1 MLKDKYVRRLLRRYG
16 TARSPGYQSLLRTAP
31 RQYMRSRRGVR
42 IVSSRRNIPRL
53 PWQLSFILVNSNN
66 RVPRSRK
73 RLALSTRIPTFFLTQ
88 ENSDR
93 KDRGS
98 CQRTPN
104 SAACLADGKGSTTNS
119 RRARRWRSST
129 SSWTFTRSSM
139 SCRAVRSSSTSRPST
154 GEHFLFLHFFF
165 YFYASSRLKDINN
178 GRSEPISPQRCV
190 KVLQGRGL
198 LLQIGIKRI
207 KDYYNG

>member
-1 MLKDKYVRRLLRRYG
+1 MFDDGYG
-16 TARSPGYQSLLRTAP
+16 TACSPGYQSLLRTAP

-42 IVSSRRNIPRL
+42 IVSLRRNIPRL
-53 PWQLSFILVNSNN
+53 PWQFSFILENSNN
-66 RVPRSRK
+66 RVLRSRK
-73 RLALSTRIPTFFLTQ
+73 RLVLLTRIPSFFFTQ

-98 CQRTPN
+98 CQRMPN
-104 SAACLADGKGSTTNS
+104 SAACLADGRGSTTNL

-139 SCRAVRSSSTSRPST
+139 SCRAARSSSTSRPST

-178 GRSEPISPQRCV
+178 GQIGANIATATRLI
-190 KVLQGRGL
+190 LQGFGL
-198 LLQIGIKRI
+198 LLQNDVKRI
-207 KDYYNG
+207 KEMSD